1 MARVVCMCE
10 CVACMCWGLC
20 KRDVGQCCVMCCMR
34 VVCALHAC
42 CVLVVVYSL
51 CVNYVCLVCVVHV
64 CEGAVHMWL
73 LFLC

>member
-1 MARVVCMCE
+1 MH
-10 CVACMCWGLC
+10 
-20 KRDVGQCCVMCCMR
+20 